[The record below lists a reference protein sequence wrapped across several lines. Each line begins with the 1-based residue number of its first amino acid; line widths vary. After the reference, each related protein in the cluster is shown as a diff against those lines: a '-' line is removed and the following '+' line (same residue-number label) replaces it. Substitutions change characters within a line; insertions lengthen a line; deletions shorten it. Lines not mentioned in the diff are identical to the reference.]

1 MDSEILQREIEESYS
16 PSEYTLYQAHPNPFN
31 PITNIDYTIPEKGNV
46 SLAVFDILGREVITL
61 VNGFQEPG
69 VKSIIWNGT
78 DTYGNNVSA
87 GIYFYLLQAGDFVDT
102 KKMILLK

>member
-1 MDSEILQREIEESYS
+1 MCIRDS
-16 PSEYTLYQAHPNPFN
+16 
-31 PITNIDYTIPEKGNV
+31 TNIDYAIPEKGNV

-69 VKSIIWNGT
+69 IKSMIWNGT